1 MSKINWERKV
11 KYVRNEEHSLAG
23 QALCEALWGLPNAHD
38 YQTWESILTTVAV
51 SEKSLGDYI
60 RGIQC

>member
-11 KYVRNEEHSLAG
+11 KYVMNDELSLAG
-23 QALCEALWGLPNAHD
+23 QALCEALWDLPNSHES
-38 YQTWESILTTVAV
+38 QTWHNILAQVDT

>member
-11 KYVRNEEHSLAG
+11 KYVMNDESSPAG
-23 QALCEALWGLPNAHD
+23 QALCEALWGLPNSHES
-38 YQTWESILTTVAV
+38 QTWLNILAQVDT